1 MTSPNLDIDM
11 MRLFKALC
19 DCGSLSLA
27 AKELNVSIPAASR
40 LLAKLR
46 QVFGEDLFLRGAHG
60 MTPTTR
66 AMEIYVPIAG
76 MLASYGKLFVCAVP
90 EPGSIAKTIRIGA
103 RSELDFTYLD
113 TALAHVLAKAPNL
126 SLELSAFGEDLE
138 AALRSN
144 RIDLAFGT
152 RDALGALGADGA
164 NGADGADET
173 SVDVIGRDALVHVTG
188 CAHPL
193 AEEARV
199 RVLAE
204 SDLRGCRRVCVAG
217 VTEVT
222 EVTDAKDVKDEEK
235 REAPGG
241 EGSAEE
247 GPALA
252 CANLSTALAM
262 LGANVLRATLPFSWA
277 RRLMLEGRAAILGR
291 VEGSVIEPVFV
302 RCRPRVSDPVLNWF
316 ASEVRRTFRS
326 EVARLDAWPEVR
338 KDAAPEAKSDV
349 EAGVV

>member
-66 AMEIYVPIAG
+66 AMELYVPIAG

-103 RSELDFTYLD
+103 KSELDFTYLD

-126 SLELSAFGEDLE
+126 SLELEAFGDDLE
-138 AALRSN
+138 AALVAD
-144 RIDLAFGT
+144 RIDLAFGA
-152 RDALGALGADGA
+152 RDAFGALGTNASNASNVSDEMFADLL
-164 NGADGADET
+164 
-173 SVDVIGRDALVHVTG
+173 GRDALVHVTG

-217 VTEVT
+217 VT
-222 EVTDAKDVKDEEK
+222 DEDK

-241 EGSAEE
+241 EGSGEE
-247 GPALA
+247 GAALA

-326 EVARLDAWPEVR
+326 EVARLEAWPEVR
-338 KDAAPEAKSDV
+338 KEAAPEAKCNA
-349 EAGVV
+349 EAV

>member
-66 AMEIYVPIAG
+66 AMELYVPIAG

>member
-66 AMEIYVPIAG
+66 AMELYVPIAR

-138 AALRSN
+138 AALLAN

-152 RDALGALGADGA
+152 RDALGALPAK
-164 NGADGADET
+164 GADEA

-217 VTEVT
+217 VTEV
-222 EVTDAKDVKDEEK
+222 KDVKDEEK

-241 EGSAEE
+241 EGTGEE

-316 ASEVRRTFRS
+316 ASEVRRTFCS

>member
-66 AMEIYVPIAG
+66 AMELYVPIAG

-138 AALRSN
+138 AALLAN
-144 RIDLAFGT
+144 RIDLAFGA
-152 RDALGALGADGA
+152 RDALGALGVDGA

-222 EVTDAKDVKDEEK
+222 VVKDEEK

-241 EGSAEE
+241 EGTTEE

-291 VEGSVIEPVFV
+291 VEGSMIEPVFV

-316 ASEVRRTFRS
+316 ASEVRRTFCS

>member
-66 AMEIYVPIAG
+66 AMELYVPIAG

-126 SLELSAFGEDLE
+126 SLELSAFGDDLE
-138 AALRSN
+138 AALLSN
-144 RIDLAFGT
+144 WIDLAFGT
-152 RDALGALGADGA
+152 RDALGALPAK
-164 NGADGADET
+164 GADEA
-173 SVDVIGRDALVHVTG
+173 SVDVIGRDVLVHVTG

-204 SDLRGCRRVCVAG
+204 SDLRGGRRVCVAG
-217 VTEVT
+217 VT
-222 EVTDAKDVKDEEK
+222 DVKDEEK

-241 EGSAEE
+241 EGSGEE

-316 ASEVRRTFRS
+316 ASEVRRTFCS
-326 EVARLDAWPEVR
+326 EVARLDAWPEVQ
-338 KDAAPEAKSDV
+338 KEAAPEAKSDV